1 MNLKRGSVHWVNLD
15 PTLGSE
21 IKKMRPC
28 VLVGASP
35 INEARHTVVI
45 VPLSTAV
52 KPRLPLVI
60 PVSCLGK
67 DVVAVCDQIRS
78 VDKSRFVKE
87 AGELSKED
95 MKKLDEGLKVV
106 LSL

>member
-1 MNLKRGSVHWVNLD
+1 MPSK
-15 PTLGSE
+15 PP
-21 IKKMRPC
+21 K
-28 VLVGASP
+28 
-35 INEARHTVVI
+35 
-45 VPLSTAV
+45 PLWWWPEFLHAIAA
-52 KPRLPLVI
+52 KPRPPLVI

-78 VDKSRFVKE
+78 VDKSRFIKE